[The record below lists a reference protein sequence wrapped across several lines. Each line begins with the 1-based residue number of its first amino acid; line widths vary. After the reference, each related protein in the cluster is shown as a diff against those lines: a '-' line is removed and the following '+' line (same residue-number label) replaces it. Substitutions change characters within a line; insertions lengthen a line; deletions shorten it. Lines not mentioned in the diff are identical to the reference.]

1 MIIIPAI
8 DLKGGKCVRLTQG
21 RPEAES
27 VYSEDPVE
35 MAQQW
40 EKAGAPYLHI
50 VDLDG
55 AFQGH
60 PVHADTIAKIA
71 IGVKIPIEVGGG
83 LRTDEDIQAVVD
95 SGADRAIIGT
105 RAVDEPDALRTLV
118 RRFGTRI
125 AVGIDAREG
134 MAQVQGWVKTT
145 SMTALDLGRAVDGMG
160 VQTIIY
166 TDTEVDGTLGGANVQ
181 AMVEMC
187 NAVDCDIIASGGV
200 ASSSDVSRL
209 VSACG
214 DNLCGAIVGKALYE
228 RRVTYEALTS
238 VL

>member
-21 RPEAES
+21 RQDAEF

-35 MAQQW
+35 MARLW
-40 EKAGAPYLHI
+40 EEEGAPYLHV

-55 AFQGH
+55 AFQGY
-60 PVHADTIAKIA
+60 PVHADTIARIA
-71 IGVKIPIEVGGG
+71 NCVSIPIEVGGG

-105 RAVDEPDALRTLV
+105 RAVDEPDILMALV
-118 RRFGTRI
+118 RRFGRRI
-125 AVGIDAREG
+125 AVGIDARKG

-145 SMTALDLGRAVDGMG
+145 NMKALELGQAVGRMG

-166 TDTEVDGTLGGANVQ
+166 TDTEVDGMLGGANVQ

-187 NAVDCDIIASGGV
+187 NAVECNIVASGGIT
-200 ASSSDVSRL
+200 SESDISRL
-209 VSACG
+209 VDACG
-214 DNLCGAIVGKALYE
+214 QNLSGAIVGKALYE
-228 RRVTYEALTS
+228 GRVTYKALTS
-238 VL
+238 AL

>member
-1 MIIIPAI
+1 MRWH
-8 DLKGGKCVRLTQG
+8 DCG
-21 RPEAES
+21 RRR
-27 VYSEDPVE
+27 
-35 MAQQW
+35 
-40 EKAGAPYLHI
+40 GAPYLHV

-55 AFQGH
+55 AFQGY
-60 PVHADTIAKIA
+60 PVHADTIARIA
-71 IGVKIPIEVGGG
+71 NCVSIPIEVGGG

-105 RAVDEPDALRTLV
+105 RAVDEPDILMALV
-118 RRFGTRI
+118 RRFGKRI
-125 AVGIDAREG
+125 AVGIDARKG

-145 SMTALDLGRAVDGMG
+145 NMEALELGRAVGRMG

-187 NAVDCDIIASGGV
+187 NAVECNIVASGGIT
-200 ASSSDVSRL
+200 SESDISRL
-209 VSACG
+209 VNACG
-214 DNLCGAIVGKALYE
+214 ENLSGAIVGKALYE
-228 RRVTYEALTS
+228 GRVTYKALTS